1 MRTRPTARAMRPR
14 FWQLWLSLLI
24 LCLSTRVV
32 ADDVV
37 VPISLQMDL
46 MLKVA
51 SYDKNL
57 AERAGGALRITVL
70 LDPGNPDSVRSGAQA
85 LKALSAADDVAGLPV
100 ELSST
105 PYVDAPALAR
115 LVRERHVSILYVTLG
130 FSELDVD
137 AMAHALDGVSV
148 LSVGALG
155 KYASRGVVLGFDL
168 VGGKPKLIVNLGLA
182 KRQRVE
188 LSSAVLKL
196 MRVVE

>member
-1 MRTRPTARAMRPR
+1 MRTRLASRATRASFWR
-14 FWQLWLSLLI
+14 FLLTSLLM
-24 LCLSTRVV
+24 CLSTRVV

-37 VPISLQMDL
+37 VPIPLQMEL

-51 SYDKNL
+51 GYDKNL
-57 AERAGGALRITVL
+57 AERAGGALRVAVL
-70 LDPGNPDSVRSGAQA
+70 LDPGDADSVRSGAQA
-85 LKALSAADDVAGLPV
+85 LKALSAADDVAGLPI

-105 PYVDAPALAR
+105 PYIDAAALAR
-115 LVRERHVSILYVTLG
+115 LIRERHVSVLYVTPG
-130 FSELDVD
+130 FTESEID
-137 AMAHALDGVSV
+137 AMALALDGVSV

-168 VGGKPKLIVNLGLA
+168 VGGKPKLLVNLGLA